1 MTAGSPNGGEQPSSL
16 RPVTL
21 IHFQEK
27 ARRRLEELQSELDS
41 LGPITS
47 SNAVAQVEKAR
58 RAVEV
63 ELGLALLPDLS
74 EPSCRR
80 AARLTGFLGIT
91 ADPPAVA
98 LEAER
103 QALTARLATID
114 ADERFQKREHLAHP
128 DTGELVQRKEELL
141 AHRLPFTEFT
151 SRCEA
156 HARFRHLIAVGY
168 DTPAYAVPFWRSA
181 YYQDWKAGDEVVE
194 LFPERSS
201 DERALRFADLRA
213 TWLDHLDS
221 ITALNASLH
230 SVESD
235 LAAISTLTRVH
246 AQLGLE
252 LAALPGK
259 HLDLWRERLISH
271 LRALG
276 LENLDPALET
286 EPAIARLL
294 KALDGLD
301 HKARYL
307 ESVATEAR
315 ALAKA
320 LTDEKAKLAAD
331 LAKSQRPK
339 AAGTTFDGAAIQK
352 RFVERPTKFRT
363 RISNLT
369 EVHTTVRHYD
379 DWSAARIGQQLL
391 WWDVM
396 TDGRLDG
403 NFIDEVRD
411 HRHSPRDDGDAAAA
425 VAGGLVAGSADLSFD
440 AS

>member
-1 MTAGSPNGGEQPSSL
+1 MSVVSL
-16 RPVTL
+16 QR
-21 IHFQEK
+21 FQALAA
-27 ARRRLEELQSELDS
+27 ARQAELAADIAALAKVSD
-41 LGPITS
+41 GR
-47 SNAVAQVEKAR
+47 AVSQVDKAR

-74 EPSCRR
+74 PESCGR

-91 ADPPAVA
+91 VEPPAVA

-103 QALTARLATID
+103 LSLTARIAAIE
-114 ADERFQKREHLAHP
+114 ADERFQRREHLAHP

-151 SRCEA
+151 KRCEA
-156 HARFRHLIAVGY
+156 HPRFRHLISVGY

-194 LFPERSS
+194 LFPERAT
-201 DERALRFADLRA
+201 EGRELRFADLRA

-230 SVESD
+230 AVESD
-235 LAAISTLTRVH
+235 LAGVSTLTRAH
-246 AQLGLE
+246 TQLGLE
-252 LAALPGK
+252 LAALPSK
-259 HLDLWRERLISH
+259 HLELWRERLISH

-276 LENLDPALET
+276 LENLDPVLET
-286 EPAIARLL
+286 EPAVARLV

-320 LTDEKAKLAAD
+320 LADEKTKLAAD

-339 AAGTTFDGAAIQK
+339 AVGTTFDGAAIQK
-352 RFVERPTKFRT
+352 RFVERPAKFRT

-369 EVHTTVRHYD
+369 EVHSSVRRYD
-379 DWSAARIGQQLL
+379 DWSAARIGQQFL

-403 NFIDEVRD
+403 DFIDDVRE
-411 HRHSPRDDGDAAAA
+411 HRQGSRDDGHAAAA
-425 VAGGLVAGSADLSFD
+425 VAGGMAAGVLAVGAADMAFD

>member
-1 MTAGSPNGGEQPSSL
+1 VNAVSVKRFQALAAQRQTELAADLGAL
-16 RPVTL
+16 AKVTDG
-21 IHFQEK
+21 
-27 ARRRLEELQSELDS
+27 R
-41 LGPITS
+41 
-47 SNAVAQVEKAR
+47 AVAQVEKAR
-58 RAVEV
+58 HAVEV
-63 ELGLALLPDLS
+63 ELGLALLPDLT
-74 EPSCRR
+74 PKSCDR

-103 QALTARLATID
+103 QSLTARLAAIA

-151 SRCEA
+151 TRCDA
-156 HARFRHLIAVGY
+156 HPRFRHLIGVGY
-168 DTPAYAVPFWRSA
+168 DTPAYAVPFWRSS
-181 YYQDWKAGDEVVE
+181 YYQDWKAGDEIVE
-194 LFPERSS
+194 LFPERAT
-201 DERALRFADLRA
+201 DGRELRFADLRA

-230 SVESD
+230 AVEAE
-235 LAAISTLTRVH
+235 LAAVSTLTRNH

-252 LAALPGK
+252 LAALDSK

-286 EPAIARLL
+286 EPAIARLV

-307 ESVATEAR
+307 ESVAAEAR
-315 ALAKA
+315 TLAKA

-352 RFVERPTKFRT
+352 RFVERPTKLRT
-363 RISNLT
+363 RISNLS

-379 DWSAARIGQQLL
+379 DWSAARIGQQFL

-403 NFIDEVRD
+403 DFIDEVRE
-411 HRHSPRDDGDAAAA
+411 HHHAPRDDGNAAAA
-425 VAGGLVAGSADLSFD
+425 VAGGMAAGVLAAGAADMAFD